1 MSLIARVRLFIG
13 RIFVSCRERFFKV
26 ERARGEVETLN
37 NKNKEKRRV
46 KEYWFHVE
54 NLIVRNLENRF
65 PLDSTNPALPNLNS
79 IWQVPSIFKVSLT
92 LSHGLQQCRGE
103 VGSLKSGSCK

>member
-54 NLIVRNLENRF
+54 NLIVRNLENQF

-79 IWQVPSIFKVSLT
+79 IKK
-92 LSHGLQQCRGE
+92 SHSTYPMDDKII
-103 VGSLKSGSCK
+103 VGKLGV